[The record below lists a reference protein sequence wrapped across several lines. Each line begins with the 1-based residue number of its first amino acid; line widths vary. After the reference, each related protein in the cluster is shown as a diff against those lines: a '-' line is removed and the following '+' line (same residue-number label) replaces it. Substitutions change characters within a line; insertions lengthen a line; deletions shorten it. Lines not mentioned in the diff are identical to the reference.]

1 MEKAF
6 PESDFGVN
14 RNRFRTGKS
23 SLKPEITAFL
33 TMQFETR

>member
-14 RNRFRTGKS
+14 RKGFRTGKS
-23 SLKPEITAFL
+23 SLKPEIAVF
-33 TMQFETR
+33 FNYAV